1 MSKKSFKDN
10 PALQF
15 ISETDS
21 TPQTIS
27 ESMPATVPKGYKIN
41 PLYVETKTKRLQLV
55 MQPSLYERVKAAA
68 DKEKLSVNEFIHRT
82 LDLATK
88 NS

>member
-1 MSKKSFKDN
+1 
-10 PALQF
+10 
-15 ISETDS
+15 
-21 TPQTIS
+21 
-27 ESMPATVPKGYKIN
+27 MPATVPKGYKIN